1 MDSNLLATLKKLR
14 LSGLANTLEIRLHEA
29 STSSLSHR
37 EFLELLLQDEVLL
50 RNDRLISRRITWLDS
65 VIRNDLKNSTLVT
78 THRSRRTR
86 YMTWRRAS
94 TFAIVGCSL
103 GRTSGN
109 GKKSPLSS
117 AGALR
122 HTLWHDRLLSI
133 DLRHGEGLP
142 PG

>member
-37 EFLELLLQDEVLL
+37 EFLELLLQDDVLL
-50 RNDRLISRRITWLDS
+50 RNDRLISRRINLAGFRDQKRLEEFDFSYNTS
-65 VIRNDLKNSTLVT
+65 IKK
-78 THRSRRTR
+78 TR